1 MTGYIQLQVWWE
13 RRQYAQIWVKHTGM
27 FLDHQEI
34 SKLWQRWNKNLMS
47 DILWH
52 TWGMNC
58 SSCQRFQKPP
68 ACKAPTTESNW
79 VLRAKFFRTGR
90 AEYKFRR
97 VSWPTWKGLYLRI
110 NQIYWC
116 WFEMHYPRS
125 KKKVCLKS
133 ATNACGMI
141 LAAPLSTIAWF
152 CVAWASFEHLT
163 TPLE

>member
-1 MTGYIQLQVWWE
+1 MLKFEWSIRGCFGIIKKY
-13 RRQYAQIWVKHTGM
+13 
-27 FLDHQEI
+27 LDYDKDETKI
-34 SKLWQRWNKNLMS
+34 FC
-47 DILWH
+47 LWH

-90 AEYKFRR
+90 AEYKLRR
-97 VSWPTWKGLYLRI
+97 VSWPTWKGLYLGI
-110 NQIYWC
+110 NQIYCC
-116 WFEMHYPRS
+116 WFEIHYPRS
-125 KKKVCLKS
+125 MKKVCLKS

-152 CVAWASFEHLT
+152 CAAWASFVHLT
-163 TPLE
+163 TPLK